1 MVAGVDPGALS
12 TPARMLLCQ
21 VRADSHLAGN
31 PPGPCSL
38 GQPRLGP
45 EGEDGE
51 PPPAPG
57 QLRADGWKQQGQVLG
72 WGWSAR
78 PWGGDGAGAGVGGG
92 GGAAGAGA
100 GVVCPAVGWGCL
112 IVYQP
117 DLESASLV
125 TRPKAGRLGLRVA
138 PYR

>member
-1 MVAGVDPGALS
+1 MVPGADPGALC

-57 QLRADGWKQQGQVLG
+57 QLRADGWKQQGQALG
-72 WGWSAR
+72 WGWSAPMGWRCNR
-78 PWGGDGAGAGVGGG
+78 PWGGGLEVQQALGSGGWRWSRRWGGG
-92 GGAAGAGA
+92 GPSGRGME
-100 GVVCPAVGWGCL
+100 VPHSL
-112 IVYQP
+112 
-117 DLESASLV
+117 SA
-125 TRPKAGRLGLRVA
+125 
-138 PYR
+138 

>member
-1 MVAGVDPGALS
+1 MVAGADPRALC

-57 QLRADGWKQQGQVLG
+57 QLRADGWKQQGQ
-72 WGWSAR
+72 A
-78 PWGGDGAGAGVGGG
+78 
-92 GGAAGAGA
+92 
-100 GVVCPAVGWGCL
+100 
-112 IVYQP
+112 
-117 DLESASLV
+117 
-125 TRPKAGRLGLRVA
+125 LRM
-138 PYR
+138 PYRTHLG